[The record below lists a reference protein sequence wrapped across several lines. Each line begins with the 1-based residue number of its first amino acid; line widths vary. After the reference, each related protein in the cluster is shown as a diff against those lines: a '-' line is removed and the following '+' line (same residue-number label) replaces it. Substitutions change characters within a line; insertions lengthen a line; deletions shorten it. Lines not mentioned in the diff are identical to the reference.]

1 MFRIL
6 VILVLS
12 SIATLSCAQQTE
24 EVAGDSI
31 LQNRDSI
38 MISKSGKVITV
49 ASYAKRYQPRKALL
63 YAAVLPGAGQV
74 YNNKYW
80 KLPFV
85 YAGFGLITYGVIYYN
100 DAYNK
105 YKNELFTLLETQAPK
120 SASQLTEEQLRTIVD
135 EARRQRD
142 MFIILDAFMYIMQL
156 VDAHVDAHLKE
167 FDLNPQLKVSLQPSV
182 QQNGLT
188 GRTSGFSLTF
198 KF

>member
-6 VILVLS
+6 VILVFS
-12 SIATLSCAQQTE
+12 AVTTISCAQQTE
-24 EVAGDSI
+24 VVSDSI
-31 LQNRDSI
+31 LQTRDSI
-38 MISKSGKVITV
+38 RINKSGKVITV

-74 YNNKYW
+74 YNKKYW

-85 YAGFGLITYGVIYYN
+85 YGGFAAITYGVIYYN
-100 DAYNK
+100 NAYSK
-105 YKNELFTLLETQAPK
+105 YKNELFGVLESG
-120 SASQLTEEQLRTIVD
+120 SATSPSGFTEEQLRTIVD

-142 MFIILDAFMYIMQL
+142 FFLILDAFMYILQM

-167 FDLNPQLKVSLQPSV
+167 FDLNPQLKVSLKPTV
-182 QQNGLT
+182 QQNVLT

-198 KF
+198 RF